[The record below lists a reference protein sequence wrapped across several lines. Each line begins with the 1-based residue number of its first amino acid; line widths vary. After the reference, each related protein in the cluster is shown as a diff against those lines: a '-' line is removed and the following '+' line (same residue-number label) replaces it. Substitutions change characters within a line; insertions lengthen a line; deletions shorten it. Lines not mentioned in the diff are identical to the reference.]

1 MAQLTTTDEKDG
13 NFASL
18 STLIRR
24 HQDYWTNKAR
34 EREETEVA
42 RRYYDGDQLTPEQ
55 LQVLRDRGQPAVVYN
70 EIQPQID
77 GIVGTVE
84 RLRQDPKAYPRTP
97 AHEDGAEV
105 ATSVLRYAMDT
116 VQWQYLTPRVAR
128 AAGIDAVAG
137 VEMSFVEGD
146 NGDPDIQLKTVDAET
161 FFYDPRSIEQ
171 DFSDARYMGVSKWV
185 DIDVAKSM
193 FPDHAEAIEALGT
206 QGFGQEEWN
215 LNQRQNLW
223 VITNERKIRLVEHWY
238 IRGGEWKFA
247 FYTGNLLLDEGNSP
261 FYDEKG
267 RTISRYIVFSAHVD
281 WEGDR
286 YGFVR
291 NLKPIQD
298 EINSRR
304 SLGLHA
310 LNAKRVYIEAGSV
323 DNEQELAQR
332 INSPT
337 GIVILPPGAK
347 VREENN
353 AAQAAGNLEMLQEA
367 KSQMDRRGLSPPVAV
382 DGGAPKDLS
391 GRAIQLLQ
399 QAALG
404 KIGPFL
410 IAFRDWKMRVYR
422 AVWNNI
428 QRHWTAE
435 RWIRVTDSDGMADF
449 LPVNRIDM
457 STGIPTLQNPLGSL
471 DVDIII
477 DEGPDTVTLM
487 QDVFDTLVALADR
500 GVPVP
505 PEAVLEM
512 ANLPGSVKKKIT
524 GILEQAQQRPN
535 PEAQAMQAKMEL
547 EQAKLQ
553 MDMQAKQADIQL
565 ERERAAINAEASRIK
580 AENDMQ
586 LAREKA
592 ANDMQIEREKAANQ
606 MEIDRMKADAAIAM
620 QAARTNA
627 QMAAS
632 QAAAIGS

>member
-1 MAQLTTTDEKDG
+1 MAQPTTTDERDG
-13 NFASL
+13 DFASI

-24 HQDYWTNKAR
+24 HQDYWTNKAN
-34 EREETEVA
+34 ERAETETA

-55 LQVLRDRGQPAVVYN
+55 LQVLKERGQPAVVYN

-84 RLRQDPKAYPRTP
+84 RLRQDPRAYPRTP
-97 AHEDGAEV
+97 GHEDGAEV
-105 ATSVLRYAMDT
+105 ATNVLRYAMDR
-116 VQWQYLTPRVAR
+116 VQWQFLTPRVAR
-128 AAGIDAVAG
+128 AACIDAVAG

-146 NGDPDIQLKTVDAET
+146 NGDPDIALKTIDAET
-161 FFYDPRSIEQ
+161 FFYDPRSVEQ

-193 FPDHAEAIEALGT
+193 FPDHAEALEAIAT

-238 IRGGEWKFA
+238 IRGGEWKYA
-247 FYTGNLLLDEGNSP
+247 FYTGNLLLDEGVSP
-261 FYDEKG
+261 FYDERG

-310 LNAKRVYIEAGSV
+310 LNTKRVYIAAGSV
-323 DNEQELAQR
+323 EDEQKIAEE
-332 INSPT
+332 INKPT
-337 GIVILPPGAK
+337 GIIVLPP
-347 VREENN
+347 N
-353 AAQAAGNLEMLQEA
+353 AEVKEASNVEQAAGNLEMLQEA
-367 KSQMDRRGLSPPVAV
+367 KQQMDRRGMSPPVAV

-428 QRHWTAE
+428 QRYWTSE
-435 RWIRVTDSDGMADF
+435 RWIRVTDADGLADF
-449 LPVNRIDM
+449 LPVNRIDV
-457 STGIPTLQNPLGSL
+457 SSGVPQLVNPLGSL

-477 DEGPDTVTLM
+477 DEGPDTITLM

-505 PEAVLEM
+505 PEVVLEM
-512 ANLPGSVKKKIT
+512 SNLPGSMKQKIL
-524 GILEQAQQRPN
+524 GILQEASQKPN
-535 PEAQAMQAKMEL
+535 PEMLMQQARMEMEKAK
-547 EQAKLQ
+547 AD
-553 MDMQAKQADIQL
+553 MDMQAKAATIQL
-565 ERERAAINAEASRIK
+565 EREKSAIEVERSRLKAAADIE
-580 AENDMQ
+580 

-592 ANDMQIEREKAANQ
+592 AADMQIEREKAANQ
-606 MEIDRMKADAAIAM
+606 MEIERLKAEASMAL
-620 QAARTNA
+620 QAARA
-627 QMAAS
+627 LRPAS
-632 QAAAIGS
+632 QPAS